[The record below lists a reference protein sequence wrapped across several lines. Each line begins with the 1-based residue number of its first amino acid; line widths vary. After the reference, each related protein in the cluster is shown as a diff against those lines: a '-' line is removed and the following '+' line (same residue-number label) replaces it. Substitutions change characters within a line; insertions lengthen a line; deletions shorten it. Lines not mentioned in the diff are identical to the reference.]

1 MQVQVCPGEAEI
13 ASGHERAGL
22 VPPEPNMLL
31 HLSRASFW
39 LAAVAAA
46 WALVAPGQHETALTG
61 VAGAAALLAFALW
74 RAALAAN
81 RRSFAGDAAVPQP
94 ALLTSASLVEAAAAV
109 VRIADEAASLE
120 SALRSIA
127 AVLKAELGAREAHI
141 HDLVELGGNHA
152 QIAEWL
158 PNGAGLR
165 APPRRIGL
173 QNSTLGAAISSGREV
188 SDLPRTVVVPIAQ
201 DGSQLVL
208 IELQSVEMTIDEP
221 ALTSL
226 LELTRL
232 CGRAVGRRVGSPL
245 PGGSSG
251 PAAAP
256 IAAPAD
262 PTDPPDSLVLAHQFT
277 AHVLVV
283 EDKVVQSETTAR
295 LLRRLGCRVTMAS
308 GMLEGL
314 HALCAT
320 QFDLVLMETHMPG
333 IGATEALSWLRGR
346 PQGAFKLVS
355 MRDTPV
361 VALAVQGLQGD
372 AGRFREL
379 GFDDCLFKPLGRR
392 QVQAMLTK
400 HLRLQAPRAEAD
412 GTGSTRAPTG
422 DDVLDP
428 AALARLRE
436 LDPKGENQLLE
447 RVLKAFQTS
456 AARLLPQL
464 LAARESNDRTTVR
477 LVAHTL
483 KSSSASIGANT
494 LSQLCGELEATIRND
509 TGDDIEPG
517 IAAMTAGL
525 DVALQAIQRQLAR
538 T

>member
-1 MQVQVCPGEAEI
+1 
-13 ASGHERAGL
+13 
-22 VPPEPNMLL
+22 MLL

-39 LAAVAAA
+39 LAALAAA

-74 RAALAAN
+74 RSALAAN

-109 VRIADEAASLE
+109 VRIADEAASPE
-120 SALRSIA
+120 SALRSVA

-141 HDLVELGGNHA
+141 HDLAELDANHA

-158 PNGAGLR
+158 PAGAGLR
-165 APPRRIGL
+165 APRRRIGL
-173 QNSTLGAAISSGREV
+173 RNSTLGTAIGSGREV
-188 SDLPRTVVVPIAQ
+188 IDLPRSVVVPIAEE
-201 DGSQLVL
+201 GFQLVL
-208 IELQSVEMTIDEP
+208 IELQSIEMTIDEA
-221 ALTSL
+221 ALASL

-232 CGRAVGRRVGSPL
+232 CGRTVWRRIGSPL
-245 PGGSSG
+245 PGAPAHPLPSA
-251 PAAAP
+251 AAAP
-256 IAAPAD
+256 AGLPD
-262 PTDPPDSLVLAHQFT
+262 PLDSRVPPHEFA

-314 HALCAT
+314 HTLCAT

-346 PQGAFKLVS
+346 SQGAVKLAS

-361 VALAVQGLQGD
+361 VALAMQGLQGD
-372 AGRFREL
+372 AERFREL
-379 GFDDCLFKPLGRR
+379 GFDDCLFKPLGHR

-400 HLRLQAPRAEAD
+400 HLRLRAPRAEAD
-412 GTGSTRAPTG
+412 DMGSTRAPTG

-428 AALARLRE
+428 VALARLRE
-436 LDPKGENQLLE
+436 LDPKGENQLVE

-464 LAARESNDRTTVR
+464 QAARESNDRTTVR

-494 LSQLCGELEATIRND
+494 LSQLCSELEATIRND
-509 TGDDIEPG
+509 TGDDIEPA
-517 IAAMTAGL
+517 IAAMTAAL
-525 DVALQAIQRQLAR
+525 DVALQAIRRQLVQA
-538 T
+538 